1 MKGLLGAN
9 PERIK
14 ADFMK
19 LANKFTGGEL
29 TDEILTRASEKLAAR
44 PRTAEMEMTKEEQ

>member
-1 MKGLLGAN
+1 
-9 PERIK
+9 
-14 ADFMK
+14 MK